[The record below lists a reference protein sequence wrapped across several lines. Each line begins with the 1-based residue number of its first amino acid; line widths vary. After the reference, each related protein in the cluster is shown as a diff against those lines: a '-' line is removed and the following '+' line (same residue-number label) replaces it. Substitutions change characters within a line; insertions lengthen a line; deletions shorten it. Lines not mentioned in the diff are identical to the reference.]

1 MNKHINHNLTHCC
14 YTIDPKY
21 TVLVHCTPHVQVSRK
36 GVHVIILLLSVCLLE
51 DLIIWSTI
59 NYMCDEALT
68 PARFSCICH
77 MREPF
82 NEPFIVLFYNE
93 NRNLENHRQKPMVCH
108 TSFTSCGSQ
117 HQIFWWTKYFA
128 KLIKMHDLFLIY
140 QGQMKVTIL

>member
-21 TVLVHCTPHVQVSRK
+21 RYTVLVLYLTTCTGVSEESPCY
-36 GVHVIILLLSVCLLE
+36 HSAFECCLLE

-93 NRNLENHRQKPMVCH
+93 NRNLENHRRKPMVCR
-108 TSFTSCGSQ
+108 TSFNSCGSQ

-128 KLIKMHDLFLIY
+128 KTH
-140 QGQMKVTIL
+140 

>member
-21 TVLVHCTPHVQVSRK
+21 TVLVHCTPHVQVSNY
-36 GVHVIILLLSVCLLE
+36 
-51 DLIIWSTI
+51 LINN

-82 NEPFIVLFYNE
+82 NEPFIVGNPWSVALHLPPVGHNTE
-93 NRNLENHRQKPMVCH
+93 
-108 TSFTSCGSQ
+108 
-117 HQIFWWTKYFA
+117 IF
-128 KLIKMHDLFLIY
+128 
-140 QGQMKVTIL
+140 